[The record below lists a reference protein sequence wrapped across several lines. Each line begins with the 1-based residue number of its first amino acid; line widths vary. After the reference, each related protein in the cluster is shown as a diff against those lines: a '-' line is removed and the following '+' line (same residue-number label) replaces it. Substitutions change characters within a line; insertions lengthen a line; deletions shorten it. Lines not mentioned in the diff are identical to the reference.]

1 MTPEEF
7 KRYQGGAKA
16 QEEVK
21 AEPDGQAETGKK
33 SKKGTEKGEKK

>member
-16 QEEVK
+16 QDEVK
-21 AEPDGQAETGKK
+21 AEPDGEAQTGKK
-33 SKKGTEKGEKK
+33 DKKGQEKGEKK